1 VVPDPDPYCE
11 IQNGVAGFT
20 DISLVRKNFNISEF
34 REKLQMMKRKSITM
48 DSWEKIHERK
58 IKKLVQKTFF

>member
-1 VVPDPDPYCE
+1 
-11 IQNGVAGFT
+11 
-20 DISLVRKNFNISEF
+20 VRKNFNISEF